1 MKSGLV
7 PSLVH
12 LFMSLV
18 ELLIGDRTMK
28 SLCRSRKSKAFV
40 ETVVDWHNSV
50 RFAVSDGMKRSHKM
64 WCATK

>member
-12 LFMSLV
+12 LFMSFAEV
-18 ELLIGDRTMK
+18 LIGDRTMK
-28 SLCRSRKSKAFV
+28 SLCRSQKSNVFV

-50 RFAVSDGMKRSHKM
+50 RFAVSDGMKRSHEM
-64 WCATK
+64 WCAME